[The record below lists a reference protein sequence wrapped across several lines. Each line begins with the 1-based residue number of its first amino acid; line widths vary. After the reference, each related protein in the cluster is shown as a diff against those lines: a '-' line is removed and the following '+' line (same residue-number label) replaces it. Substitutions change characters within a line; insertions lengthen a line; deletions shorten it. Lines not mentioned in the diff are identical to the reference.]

1 LKQKGLLIAC
11 IVLAV
16 LIIAAAVF
24 FAFFRPAAERET
36 KARVI
41 LMPIIKDTE
50 AQLIAIQRGDIHIY
64 PGLVRAADINALKDQ
79 ENIEITMD
87 LGFHFFYVGINMR
100 RDPLNAKVLR
110 QAIAHMVNREE
121 IINSLFEGYMLPLA
135 HFVPPSSPYHDDT
148 APVFAYDPER
158 AQAILDEAGYV
169 LDEATG
175 IRINPAT
182 GKPLREMIFMTP
194 TYEVAPTSAELG
206 KIIAEAAQSIGIPI
220 KNEPLDFPVMLDR
233 LDMHDFDLYALAWS
247 LGRIPTF
254 LYDFFHS
261 SQDVEGGYNYPGIR
275 NPELDELLEGIY
287 YAPDEET
294 AREYA
299 SKAQQILA
307 EELPY
312 IPLYSR
318 PYMDA
323 FRTDKVTGYVPMLGY
338 GAAQYRN
345 NWTKIGIRPL
355 EGEEIRWLLPEEP
368 QSLNFLTNN
377 SAYAAEVFFRAM
389 EPLIEVDPETLENV
403 PWLAT
408 EWKVETWEP
417 EPGREATKLIFKLR
431 KGVKWHDG
439 HEFTAEDV
447 AFAIKFI
454 KDNKIPLYYSDV
466 QDVVR
471 TNVPDPYTLEV
482 YFDKIS
488 YWYLIKIS
496 DLPQI
501 PKHIYEKVDDYQQFQ
516 CWLEPHPEVEGL
528 TQLIGTGPY
537 VFDEYV
543 PGEYVRLV
551 RFEDYW
557 YDKK

>member
-1 LKQKGLLIAC
+1 MKKKGLLITG
-11 IVLAV
+11 IVIV
-16 LIIAAAVF
+16 VVIVAAAVF
-24 FAFFRPAAERET
+24 FAFFRPAGEAETAARE
-36 KARVI
+36 I

-64 PGLVRAADINALKDQ
+64 PGLARATDINALKDE

-87 LGFHFFYVGINMR
+87 LGFHMFYVGINMR
-100 RDPLNAKVLR
+100 RDPLSAKILR
-110 QAIAHMVNREE
+110 QAVAHMVNREE

-135 HFVPPSSPYHDDT
+135 HFVPQSSPYHDDT
-148 APVFAYDPER
+148 VPIFEYDPEQ
-158 AQAILDEAGYV
+158 AQAILDEAGFV
-169 LDEATG
+169 MEEATG

-182 GKPLREMIFMTP
+182 GEPLREIIFMTP

-206 KIIAEAAQSIGIPI
+206 KIIADAAQSIGIPI
-220 KNEPLDFPVMLDR
+220 KNEPLDFPIMLDR
-233 LDMHDFDLYALAWS
+233 LDIHDFDMYALAWS
-247 LGRIPTF
+247 LDRIPTF

-261 SQDVEGGYNYPGIR
+261 SQDVEGGYNNPGI
-275 NPELDELLEGIY
+275 NIPELDTLLEGLY
-287 YAPDEET
+287 YVPDEET
-294 AREYA
+294 ARKYA
-299 SKAQQILA
+299 SQAQQILA
-307 EELPY
+307 DELPY

-323 FRTDKVTGYVPMLGY
+323 FRTDKVTGYVSMLGY

-345 NWTKIGIRPL
+345 NWTKIGLRPL
-355 EGEEIRWLLPEEP
+355 ADEEVRWLLPEEP
-368 QSLNFLTNN
+368 QSLNFFTNT
-377 SAYAAEVFFRAM
+377 SAYAAEVYHR
-389 EPLIEVDPETLENV
+389 PWDRLIEVDPETMENV

-408 EWKVETWEP
+408 DWQVETWEP
-417 EPGREATKLIFKLR
+417 EPGREATKITYNLR
-431 KGVKWHDG
+431 EGVKWHDG
-439 HEFTAEDV
+439 VEFTAEDV
-447 AFAIKFI
+447 EFAIHYI
-454 KDNKIPLYYSDV
+454 LDNNIPMHISDV
-466 QDVVR
+466 QDVVK

-496 DLPQI
+496 DLPQV
-501 PKHIYEKVDDYQQFQ
+501 PKHIYENVDDYQQFQ

-543 PGEYVRLV
+543 PGEYVRLL

-557 YDKK
+557 YDQK